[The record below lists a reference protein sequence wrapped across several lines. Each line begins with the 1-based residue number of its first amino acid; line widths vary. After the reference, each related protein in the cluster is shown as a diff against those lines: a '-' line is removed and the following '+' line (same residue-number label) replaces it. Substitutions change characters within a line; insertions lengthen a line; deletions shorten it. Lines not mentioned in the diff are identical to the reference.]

1 LFRCLKEN
9 KLMKK
14 LAIALLIAAG
24 MGSAQ
29 AANFFDFEVQT
40 VKDSKTKA
48 ESTAQYLRVGKD
60 MAGLHFG
67 LQARTQAFDGGGMVN
82 SLEATAGKDLV
93 KGLHSFAGVGYDN
106 GFNGSGSFQYG
117 LIGAST
123 GAKVGP
129 FFGYAG
135 VKTRVNWNDAN
146 PKQTVAFAGLSYPL
160 NKHASVSAGYS
171 KSYQDIKEDAWGA
184 GIRFSF

>member
-1 LFRCLKEN
+1 
-9 KLMKK
+9 MKK

-29 AANFFDFEVQT
+29 AANFFDLDVQT

-48 ESTAQYLRVGKD
+48 ESTAQYLRVGKE
-60 MAGLHFG
+60 MAGLNFVVQG
-67 LQARTQAFDGGGMVN
+67 RTQKFDNGGMVN
-82 SLEATAGKDLV
+82 SLEATAGKNFV
-93 KGLHSFAGVGYDN
+93 PGLHTFVGVGHDN
-106 GFNGSGSFQYG
+106 GFNGSGAFQYG
-117 LIGAST
+117 LVGAAT

-146 PKQTVAFAGLSYPL
+146 PKQTVAWAGLSYPL
-160 NKHASVSAGYS
+160 NKHASLNAGFS